1 MFEPADDNRGGVPG
15 DYTLYISGCSATPGI
30 TFQFDPAQLQLVVAG
45 ALMGNGQVYTPTC
58 SAGVAQTVTVTV
70 TAIKDTL
77 AEGTR
82 MLAITHLVAG
92 QSPTVMGVTVYDEDV
107 PGACCV
113 PYHPQFPASN
123 TTRSLQMLPLTS
135 RWAARTCTKHTRL

>member
-1 MFEPADDNRGGVPG
+1 MFEPADDGRGGATG
-15 DYTLYISGCSATPGI
+15 DYTLYISGCSASPGI
-30 TFQFDPAQLQLVVAG
+30 TFQFDSAQLTLVVDG
-45 ALMGNGQVYTPTC
+45 APMGNGQVYTPTC
-58 SAGVAQTVTVTV
+58 SAGVAQTVTVT
-70 TAIKDTL
+70 AAAKKDTL

-113 PYHPQFPASN
+113 GYPSVA
-123 TTRSLQMLPLTS
+123 L
-135 RWAARTCTKHTRL
+135 ARFCTMESITLYRCRCCY